1 MHTINMKKSIGY
13 SSSKGPHNELEYE
26 FDWESDFD
34 DLDDEDD
41 EKAENIQVTVSYF
54 SWLT

>member
-1 MHTINMKKSIGY
+1 MKKSIGY
-13 SSSKGPHNELEYE
+13 SSSKEPHNELEYE

-41 EKAENIQVTVSYF
+41 DKTENIQVTVS
-54 SWLT
+54 